1 MPLYVESVNNNNT
14 NMSQP
19 QGFNTTSILYK
30 EHQLAN
36 IELWDSQINPI
47 SIFGNT
53 EFISID
59 MKNIKISL
67 YHIADFI
74 KKIEISRIIKKKT
87 FLIL

>member
-1 MPLYVESVNNNNT
+1 
-14 NMSQP
+14 MSQP